1 MESRQGDFSRESV
14 EDIPA
19 TGAWAQSA
27 QRGGKLITDS
37 SFSRMV
43 RCSSS
48 LLNNGWEF
56 DWRQRRSK
64 RIADLSKER
73 EHA

>member
-1 MESRQGDFSRESV
+1 MKHIS
-14 EDIPA
+14 A
-19 TGAWAQSA
+19 TARMDAECA
-27 QRGGKLITDS
+27 GGKLITDP

-48 LLNNGWEF
+48 LLDNGWEA